1 MASVDGVAK
10 DSTVCSPKR
19 QREALRHFL
28 RSRRAR
34 LSPDDVGL
42 LATGRRHTPGLR
54 REEVAV
60 IAGVSASW
68 YTWLEQGR
76 DIKVSDGVLNAISQA
91 LRLDDT
97 ERAHLYRLA
106 GVNPPQS
113 VPATA
118 GQTETSRLQLIV
130 DGWLPAPA
138 FVVDRYWNTLAANQ
152 AARSAL
158 GVGAGDQNY
167 LAAFFTEPTARARY
181 LDWDKLATRLVGQF
195 RVQAARFPEDPR
207 FDRIA
212 RQLCGTDH
220 AFADLWARHET
231 CDTAMTSVRVR
242 PPGEESMRFEHLI
255 LALLENADLRL
266 MLYMPRGAH
275 ISAEAGLRLVAS

>member
-1 MASVDGVAK
+1 MG
-10 DSTVCSPKR
+10 SPRR

-60 IAGVSASW
+60 LAGVSASW

-76 DIKVSDGVLNAISQA
+76 DIKVSDGVLDAISQA
-91 LRLDDT
+91 LRLDDI

-113 VPATA
+113 APATVGYA
-118 GQTETSRLQLIV
+118 ETSRLQLIV

-138 FVVDRYWNTLAANQ
+138 FVIDRYWNTLAVNQ
-152 AARSAL
+152 SAQSLL
-158 GVGAGDQNY
+158 GVETGGRNY
-167 LAAFFTEPTARARY
+167 LAAFFAEPSARTRY
-181 LDWDKLATRLVGQF
+181 PDWDELAPRLVGQF
-195 RVQAARFPEDPR
+195 RVQAARFPEDPW
-207 FDRIA
+207 FDRMA
-212 RQLCGTDH
+212 RKLCAADPD
-220 AFADLWARHET
+220 FAALWARHET
-231 CDTAMTSVRVR
+231 CDTATTSVRVR
-242 PPGEESMRFEHLI
+242 PPGQESVRYEHLI
-255 LALLENADLRL
+255 LALLGNADLRL
-266 MLYMPRGAH
+266 MLYLPQGRR
-275 ISAEAGLRLVAS
+275 ISADTDFRLVAS